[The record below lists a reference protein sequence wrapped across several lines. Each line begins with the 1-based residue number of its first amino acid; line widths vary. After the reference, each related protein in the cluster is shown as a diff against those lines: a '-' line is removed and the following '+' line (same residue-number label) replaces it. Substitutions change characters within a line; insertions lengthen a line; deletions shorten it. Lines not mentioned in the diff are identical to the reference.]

1 MNLTVACSESYR
13 TFELIGELPEPLSG
27 VHHNPRSLNYAG
39 AWNAAV
45 DLLVAHRFSLQISSI
60 QLRFEPSETTM
71 RLADFLNAGGFDE
84 ALDSDLECRLEFW
97 LRFYEVNEDDERYSE
112 HMTMLLESPVSPRL
126 RSKLDLR
133 RGTPPVKS
141 ACSAPL
147 NSSTT
152 AVKQGAP
159 ETIEITLCVTFGDLR
174 LATQFFQSLSRFA
187 PEHIDLHLVACCFQ
201 VLPSEI
207 EMLLKEH
214 PSLLKSHKTLPESWG
229 HDQGKVGQMGPW
241 YVEETHRR
249 GVSWGR
255 CVLHRAAAL
264 FSPTET
270 MWILDDDVKFSQAS
284 LQDVLHEFDAMK
296 SDGRKVGIGAI
307 LGDAPIPPSY
317 MVRTQTIDFYYAH
330 FLSGNGQAVTVPQ
343 EMLFHDMHHDLSTE
357 NTYHLEYPLGLDQA
371 YNHGGFNAG
380 VLHGKSLT
388 RTVHSNWKNR
398 NQLLARGGNTLV
410 LGNEVLLRFPNMAP
424 NFGGIMCRRGDTLWT
439 KRIQTEHPE
448 WIGNANVTL
457 EQRRHEDF
465 HFGTRNGVRGDI
477 LGSMLVRLHE
487 RPDFFW
493 DEMYDFVLLREARLI
508 SNLKRTLTLLRLM
521 QVGEAEQRPLAR
533 LLDELEQTP
542 WPEDLKDHV
551 ASFIK
556 TYPLDAV
563 KFQQAQG
570 A

>member
-1 MNLTVACSESYR
+1 MNITVACDESYR

-27 VHHNPRSLNYAG
+27 VHQNPRSLNYAG

-45 DLLVAHRFSLQISSI
+45 DLLIARRFILQLHSI
-60 QLRFEPSETTM
+60 QFQFEANECSM

-84 ALDSDLECRLEFW
+84 ALDSASECRSECW
-97 LRFYEVNEDDERYSE
+97 LRSYEANGDDERYSE
-112 HMTMLLESPVSPRL
+112 QMTTILSLSMSQNL
-126 RSKLDLR
+126 RKKMDLR
-133 RGTPPVKS
+133 RGILPVNGALS
-141 ACSAPL
+141 PPL
-147 NSSTT
+147 NSSTPAT
-152 AVKQGAP
+152 TKGAP
-159 ETIEITLCVTFGDLR
+159 ETNEITLCVTFGDLR
-174 LATQFFQSLSRFA
+174 LGTQFFQSLSKHA
-187 PEHIDLHLVACCFQ
+187 PEGIDLHLVACCFQ
-201 VLPSEI
+201 VSPDEI
-207 EMLLKEH
+207 EALLTKH
-214 PSLLKSHKTLPESWG
+214 PSLLKSHTILPESWG
-229 HDQGKVGQMGPW
+229 HGQGREGKMGPW
-241 YVEETHRR
+241 YADESHRR

-264 FSPTET
+264 FSPTEA

-284 LQDVLHEFDAMK
+284 LRDVLHEFDTMK
-296 SDGRKVGIGAI
+296 SDGRKVGIGAV

-330 FLSGNGQAVTVPQ
+330 FLSGNDQVASVPQ

-357 NTYHLEYPLGLDQA
+357 KTYHLEYPLGLDKA
-371 YNHGGFNAG
+371 YNHGGFNTG

-388 RTVHSNWKNR
+388 RAVHSNWKNR
-398 NQLLARGGNTLV
+398 SQLLARGGNTLV
-410 LGNEVLLRFPNMAP
+410 LGNEVLLQFPNMAP
-424 NFGGIMCRRGDTLWT
+424 NLGGIMCRRGDTLWT

-448 WIGNANVTL
+448 WIGNANIAL

-477 LGSMLVRLHE
+477 LGSMLVRLHDC
-487 RPDFFW
+487 PDLSR

-508 SNLKRTLTLLRLM
+508 SNLMRTMTLLRLLL
-521 QVGEAEQRPLAR
+521 VDEAEQRPLAR

-542 WPEDLKDHV
+542 WPEDLSDHL

-556 TYPLDAV
+556 TYPLDVV

>member
-1 MNLTVACSESYR
+1 MNITVACDESYR
-13 TFELIGELPEPLSG
+13 TFQLVGELPEPLSG
-27 VHHNPRSLNYAG
+27 VHQNPRSLNYAG

-45 DLLVAHRFSLQISSI
+45 DLLIARRFILQLHLI
-60 QLRFEPSETTM
+60 QLQFEPDESTM

-84 ALDSDLECRLEFW
+84 ALNSASECRSEFW
-97 LRFYEVNEDDERYSE
+97 LRFYEANGDDGRYSK
-112 HMTMLLESPVSPRL
+112 HMATILSSSMSPRL
-126 RSKLDLR
+126 RQKMDLR
-133 RGTPPVKS
+133 RGILSLEGAHSP
-141 ACSAPL
+141 PL

-152 AVKQGAP
+152 AVTKGAP
-159 ETIEITLCVTFGDLR
+159 DTTEITLCVTFGDTG
-174 LATQFFQSLSRFA
+174 LATQFFQSLSKHA
-187 PEHIDLHLVACCFQ
+187 PENINFHLVACCFQ
-201 VLPSEI
+201 VSPDEI
-207 EMLLKEH
+207 EALLMKH

-229 HDQGKVGQMGPW
+229 HDQGREGKMGPW
-241 YVEETHRR
+241 YVDESHQR

-264 FSPTET
+264 FSPAEA
-270 MWILDDDVKFSQAS
+270 MWILDDDVKFSQES
-284 LQDVLHEFDAMK
+284 LRDVLHEFDAMK
-296 SDGRKVGIGAI
+296 SAGRKVGIGAV
-307 LGDAPIPPSY
+307 LGDAPIPPAY

-330 FLSGNGQAVTVPQ
+330 FLSGNGQAASVPQ

-357 NTYHLEYPLGLDQA
+357 NTYHLEYPLGLDLA

-388 RTVHSNWKNR
+388 RAVHSNWKNR

-410 LGNEVLLRFPNMAP
+410 LGNEVLLQFPNMAP
-424 NFGGIMCRRGDTLWT
+424 NLGGIMCRRGDTLWT

-448 WIGNANVTL
+448 WIGNANVAL
-457 EQRRHEDF
+457 EQRRHDDF

-477 LGSMLVRLHE
+477 LGSMLVRLHG
-487 RPDFFW
+487 RPDFSE

-521 QVGEAEQRPLAR
+521 QVDEAEQRPLAR

-542 WPEDLKDHV
+542 WPEDLSDHLS
-551 ASFIK
+551 SFIK

>member
-1 MNLTVACSESYR
+1 MNITIAWDESYR
-13 TFELIGELPEPLSG
+13 TFELIGELPEQLSG
-27 VHHNPRSLNYAG
+27 VHQNPRSLNYAG

-45 DLLVAHRFSLQISSI
+45 DVLVAHRFSLQISSI
-60 QLRFEPSETTM
+60 QLQFEPSESTVKV
-71 RLADFLNAGGFDE
+71 AGFLDAGGFDE
-84 ALDSDLECRLEFW
+84 ALDSDLECRSEFW
-97 LRFYEVNEDDERYSE
+97 LRFYEANGDDGRYSE
-112 HMTMLLESPVSPRL
+112 HMATILSSSMSPNL
-126 RSKLDLR
+126 RQKMDLR
-133 RGTPPVKS
+133 RGILPVRGARS
-141 ACSAPL
+141 PSL
-147 NSSTT
+147 NTSTT
-152 AVKQGAP
+152 AVKLGSP
-159 ETIEITLCVTFGDLR
+159 ETTEITLCVTFGDLR
-174 LATQFFQSLSRFA
+174 LATQFFQSLSKHA
-187 PEHIDLHLVACCFQ
+187 PEDLGLHLVACCFQ
-201 VLPSEI
+201 VSPDDI
-207 EMLLKEH
+207 EALLMEH
-214 PSLLKSHKTLPESWG
+214 PSLLKSHTILPESWG
-229 HDQGKVGQMGPW
+229 HDQGREGKMGPW
-241 YVEETHRR
+241 YVDESHRR

-264 FSPTET
+264 FSPTEA

-284 LQDVLHEFDAMK
+284 LRDVLHEFDTMK
-296 SDGRKVGIGAI
+296 SDKRKVGIGAV

-330 FLSGNGQAVTVPQ
+330 FLSGNGHAFSVPQ

-357 NTYHLEYPLGLDQA
+357 NTHHLEYPLGLDQA

-388 RTVHSNWKNR
+388 RAVHSNWKNR

-410 LGNEVLLRFPNMAP
+410 LGNEVLLQFPNMAP
-424 NFGGIMCRRGDTLWT
+424 NLGGIMCRRGDTLWT

-448 WIGNANVTL
+448 WIGNANVAL

-465 HFGTRNGVRGDI
+465 RFGTRNGVRGDI
-477 LGSMLVRLHE
+477 LGSMLVRLHD
-487 RPDFFW
+487 RPDLSR

-521 QVGEAEQRPLAR
+521 LVDEAEQRPLAR

-542 WPEDLKDHV
+542 WPEDLSDHL

-556 TYPLDAV
+556 TYPLDVV

>member
-1 MNLTVACSESYR
+1 MNITVACGESYH

-27 VHHNPRSLNYAG
+27 VHQNPRSLNYAG

-60 QLRFEPSETTM
+60 QLQFEPSESTM

-84 ALDSDLECRLEFW
+84 ALDSASECRSECW
-97 LRFYEVNEDDERYSE
+97 LRFYEANEDVERYSE
-112 HMTMLLESPVSPRL
+112 HMATILSSSMSPRL
-126 RSKLDLR
+126 RQKMDLR
-133 RGTPPVKS
+133 RGILPVKDAHS
-141 ACSAPL
+141 PPL
-147 NSSTT
+147 NSSTPAT
-152 AVKQGAP
+152 TRGAP
-159 ETIEITLCVTFGDLR
+159 KTTEITLCVTFGGLH
-174 LATQFFQSLSRFA
+174 LASQFFQSLSKNA
-187 PEHIDLHLVACCFQ
+187 PVNIDLHLVACCFQ
-201 VLPSEI
+201 VSPNEI
-207 EMLLKEH
+207 EMLLKKH

-229 HDQGKVGQMGPW
+229 HDQGKEGQMGPW
-241 YVEETHRR
+241 YLDESHRR

-255 CVLHRAAAL
+255 CVLHRASAL
-264 FSPTET
+264 FSPTES
-270 MWILDDDVKFSQAS
+270 MWILDDDVAFSKES
-284 LQDVLHEFDAMK
+284 LQDALHEFDAMK
-296 SDGRKVGIGAI
+296 SEGRKVGIGGV

-317 MVRTQTIDFYYAH
+317 MVRTQTIDFYYAQ
-330 FLSGNGQAVTVPQ
+330 FLSGNGQPASMPE
-343 EMLFHDMHHDLSTE
+343 EMLFHDMHHDLTTE
-357 NTYHLEYPLGLDQA
+357 QTYHLEYPLGLDQA
-371 YNHGGFNAG
+371 HNHGGFNAG

-388 RTVHSNWKNR
+388 RAVHSNWKNR

-410 LGNEVLLRFPNMAP
+410 LGNEVLLQFPNMAP
-424 NFGGIMCRRGDTLWT
+424 NLGGIMCRRGDTLWT

-448 WIGNANVTL
+448 WIGNANVAL

-477 LGSMLVRLHE
+477 LGSMLVRLHD
-487 RPDFFW
+487 RPDFSQ

-521 QVGEAEQRPLAR
+521 QVDEAEQKPLAR
-533 LLDELEQTP
+533 LLNELEQTP
-542 WPEDLKDHV
+542 WSEDLSDHL